1 MMRVRATAVLLAC
14 TAVLAACGEN
24 SDQRAAR
31 DTVSRFYQALKVHDA
46 GTACE
51 LMSPPVA
58 AAFLRSSGEAGKAC
72 VPGLRDLFRQVSR
85 SANPELFDAKPHV
98 EAALVRGNRAQ
109 VVITNG
115 YQRRHVDLTRT
126 GGRWQ
131 ITGSPDIR

>member
-1 MMRVRATAVLLAC
+1 MTRVRATAVLLAC
-14 TAVLAACGEN
+14 IATLSACGES

-31 DTVSRFYQALKVHDA
+31 DTVDQFYEALKQHDA
-46 GTACE
+46 RAACE
-51 LMSPPVA
+51 VISPAVA
-58 AAFLRSSGEAGKAC
+58 DGFLRSSGETGKAC
-72 VPGLRDLFRQVSR
+72 VPGLQDLFRQVSR

-115 YQRRHVDLTRT
+115 YQRRHVDLART
-126 GGRWQ
+126 GGRWK